1 MDLSKLSQDY
11 QELVNAILSTPTG
24 YNIIGQQP
32 EQAEDKAI
40 VAAYIIK
47 NTKYRTAI
55 HDIIEYKDELPSGS
69 DAEATVYLA
78 CSLANILPSEVYKNL
93 DNLNLNDLGTLFNP
107 PRASD
112 KSNFISGSKER
123 INETKGTNPTLAYI
137 LTGNEQLNSA
147 SEAPKQAEQQPTVPA
162 ASAAPAEV
170 ANNDKSEKKKA
181 TKKANDTVV
190 EPAPEQPAADIE
202 ANPSTPASDD
212 TDDVFGEDLIDDT
225 TTQTP
230 TETVSEPATPAEPV
244 SQENPNQAQL
254 DEIFNKINA
263 LQKPA
268 NKPVFDVLSNQAAS
282 LYQSGDL
289 NTLNKL
295 YSKLVGLTA
304 TEQPDQTTV
313 QAPTAEPTAT
323 KDTPAAPAEPVV
335 PTTAATPTNIG
346 TGNVDEPI
354 TEQPAPQR
362 ATPSRNVPPPTN
374 QSKEEEQVDNPETTV
389 QNVETDYPNVVDFIR
404 RSQMSQQQG
413 DDLIEMINDA
423 LNDPVGE
430 PESTELASAVR
441 NFGPSSVALIYD
453 KLDQLDPT
461 RGHKVAPYK
470 QTRNLKF
477 ARPSM
482 MQSSKIR
489 STNTG
494 LVTPTGFGTSI
505 NSNIWNKPVITE
517 FGFPFLNVSS
527 DAISHLFKSKGE
539 AQQAAFKKFK
549 KMLKEAVKTYG
560 GIWKAIYK
568 ASLDVLKQYASDPGV
583 RCVANMLKVD
593 GEDLLSADLDSTV
606 TVTPINYYSVDTS
619 YNSPTPVPRDYLTT
633 FYDVLDYTKADRSTY
648 LQYADGLTAN
658 EFSEEIERNNGIPPF
673 YILVP
678 KKCGFSK
685 CEMKPTG
692 VFGSFINL
700 FSSSKNCVMVKT
712 FFNKRKGCFLM
723 EKRIADALYA
733 DIQ

>member
-55 HDIIEYKDELPSGS
+55 HDIIEYKDELPSDS

-112 KSNFISGSKER
+112 KSNFISGSKAR

-147 SEAPKQAEQQPTVPA
+147 SESTKQAEQQPTVPA
-162 ASAAPAEV
+162 ESTVPAEV
-170 ANNDKSEKKKA
+170 VNKDKPAKKKKA
-181 TKKANDTVV
+181 TKKNKETGV
-190 EPAPEQPAADIE
+190 EPAPDQPAAIKE
-202 ANPSTPASDD
+202 KTSTAASND
-212 TDDVFGEDLIDDT
+212 TDDVFGEDFIDNT
-225 TTQTP
+225 
-230 TETVSEPATPAEPV
+230 
-244 SQENPNQAQL
+244 PNQAQL
-254 DEIFNKINA
+254 DEIYNKINA
-263 LQKPA
+263 LQKPE
-268 NKPVFDVLSNQAAS
+268 NKPEFDALVNQAGS
-282 LYQSGDL
+282 VYQAGDL
-289 NTLNKL
+289 NTLTQL
-295 YSKLVGLTA
+295 YETLVNLA
-304 TEQPDQTTV
+304 
-313 QAPTAEPTAT
+313 
-323 KDTPAAPAEPVV
+323 TPAVQPAVQTKPAEQVTPASVGHNNPQRSATSQIEPQ
-335 PTTAATPTNIG
+335 PTT
-346 TGNVDEPI
+346 
-354 TEQPAPQR
+354 
-362 ATPSRNVPPPTN
+362 
-374 QSKEEEQVDNPETTV
+374 QSEDNPETTV

-430 PESTELASAVR
+430 PDSTELASAVR
-441 NFGPSSVALIYD
+441 NFGPSSVTIIYD

-619 YNSPTPVPRDYLTT
+619 YNAPTPVPRDYLTT

-723 EKRIADALYA
+723 EKRIADSLYS
-733 DIQ
+733 DLQ